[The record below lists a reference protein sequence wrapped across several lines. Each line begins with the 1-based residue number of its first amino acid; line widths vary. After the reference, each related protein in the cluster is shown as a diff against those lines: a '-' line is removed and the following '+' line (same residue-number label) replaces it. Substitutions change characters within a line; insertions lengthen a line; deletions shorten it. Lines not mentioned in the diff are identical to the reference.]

1 MNLKQK
7 IASRFEKSS
16 NVMAKAAGWYFVCT
30 FLQKI
35 ISVLT
40 TPIFTRLLN
49 TSEYGEYSLY
59 LTWYDILSIFITLT
73 LSSSVYQRNVVR
85 AESNKKEITASML
98 GLATLSTIIT
108 FSIYIIFNGL
118 FNKLIGLNVEV
129 IIAIWITSICTTTF
143 EMWAQSQRID
153 YKYKKLVMLTL
164 VMSIGKPLL
173 SIFMIK
179 FLPFSHITSRV
190 YGNVLIDVMVTLFL
204 YITLI
209 SKGRIYNGEVWNKS
223 LKYVIPLLP
232 HYLSQRLLSQ
242 SDRIMIDK
250 MIGTSEAGL
259 YSLAYSVG
267 MMLLMLNTV
276 TDSTIAPWVY
286 RNIRDRKYSDIAK
299 LTKKLVI
306 VFSFVLIEIV
316 LLTPEIVMIFASRLY
331 YDAIW
336 CVPPIAISAYVM
348 MIYIQLVYF
357 EYYIGKTIYTTI
369 ATVGSAVINIVL
381 NTVLIPILGYTA
393 AAYTTIFCYIIYA
406 YFHYFVVRKLFKE
419 ELHEKCIYSFKW
431 LTYSVFLPMCI
442 SILCMGLYKLI
453 YIRYL
458 FVVIVG
464 VLFLAYVYLYVY
476 KER

>member
-118 FNKLIGLNVEV
+118 FNKLIGLNVEI

-143 EMWAQSQRID
+143 EMWAQSQRLD
-153 YKYKKLVMLTL
+153 YKYKKLVILTL

-209 SKGRIYNGEVWNKS
+209 SKGHGQDQ
-223 LKYVIPLLP
+223 P
-232 HYLSQRLLSQ
+232 
-242 SDRIMIDK
+242 
-250 MIGTSEAGL
+250 GGL
-259 YSLAYSVG
+259 
-267 MMLLMLNTV
+267 
-276 TDSTIAPWVY
+276 
-286 RNIRDRKYSDIAK
+286 
-299 LTKKLVI
+299 
-306 VFSFVLIEIV
+306 
-316 LLTPEIVMIFASRLY
+316 
-331 YDAIW
+331 
-336 CVPPIAISAYVM
+336 
-348 MIYIQLVYF
+348 
-357 EYYIGKTIYTTI
+357 
-369 ATVGSAVINIVL
+369 
-381 NTVLIPILGYTA
+381 
-393 AAYTTIFCYIIYA
+393 
-406 YFHYFVVRKLFKE
+406 
-419 ELHEKCIYSFKW
+419 
-431 LTYSVFLPMCI
+431 
-442 SILCMGLYKLI
+442 
-453 YIRYL
+453 
-458 FVVIVG
+458 
-464 VLFLAYVYLYVY
+464 
-476 KER
+476 